1 VGRSRQGGYIKMNE
15 AYLWEFL
22 DVYDDITIVDS
33 FVKAN
38 SVINSPLYETILC
51 SISGG
56 SDSDIILDLVHR
68 VDKDKKVKY
77 IWFNTG
83 LEYQATKDHL
93 DYLEKKYNIEIIRE
107 RAIKPIPLTC
117 KEYGQPFLSKY
128 VSQMLYRLQ
137 KYNFKF
143 EDKPYEELIK
153 EYPNC
158 MSGVK
163 WWCGKY
169 DDILKSKEAKIGK
182 FNVNYNKYLKEFLI
196 ANPPTFK
203 ISDKCCMYAK
213 KGVGKQLEKKYNADL
228 TIIGV
233 RQAEGGIRAS
243 AYKNCYS
250 INNDKI
256 DTYRPI
262 FWYKD
267 GTKKEYEV
275 KFSVIHSD
283 CYTKYGFKRTGC
295 CCCPYG
301 RELEDEL
308 EITRIYE
315 PKLYKAVCN
324 VFKDSYEYTRKY
336 REFVQL
342 MKLKEDK
349 TQIAGQMDISD
360 FIEV

>member
-1 VGRSRQGGYIKMNE
+1 MNE

-22 DVYDDITIVDS
+22 DVHDDITIVDS

-169 DDILKSKEAKIGK
+169 DDILKSKEGKIGK

-262 FWYKD
+262 FWYKND
-267 GTKKEYEV
+267 TKESYEKKFNV
-275 KFSVIHSD
+275 KHSE
-283 CYTKYGFKRTGC
+283 CYTKYGFTRTGC

-308 EITRIYE
+308 EIVRLYE
-315 PKLYKAVCN
+315 PNLYKAVNN

-336 REFVQL
+336 REFVQI
-342 MKLKEDK
+342 MKLREDK
-349 TQIAGQMDISD
+349 TQIPGQMTIND
-360 FIEV
+360 FIEGASNG

>member
-1 VGRSRQGGYIKMNE
+1 MSE

-22 DVYDDITIVDS
+22 DTQDDITIVDS

-56 SDSDIILDLVHR
+56 SDSDVMLDLISR
-68 VDKDKKVKY
+68 VDLNKKVKY
-77 IWFNTG
+77 VWFNTG

-93 DYLEKKYNIEIIRE
+93 DYLEQKYNIEIIRE

-117 KEYGQPFLSKY
+117 KEYGQPFLNKH
-128 VSQMLYRLQ
+128 VSDMLYRLQ
-137 KYNFKF
+137 KHGFKW
-143 EDKPYEELIK
+143 ENGTLDELLEK
-153 EYPNC
+153 YPNC
-158 MSGVK
+158 KSALK
-163 WWCGKY
+163 WWCNANTVLN
-169 DDILKSKEAKIGK
+169 INRNR
-182 FNVNYNKYLKEFLI
+182 FLKEFII
-196 ANPPTFK
+196 ANPPNFK
-203 ISDKCCMYAK
+203 ISSKCCNYAK
-213 KGVGKQLEKKYNADL
+213 KNASKKVIKKYNVDL
-228 TIIGV
+228 VVVGL
-233 RQAEGGIRAS
+233 RRAEGGLRSIK
-243 AYKNCYS
+243 YKNCYS
-250 INNDKI
+250 IKENQI
-256 DTYRPI
+256 DDYRPL

-267 GTKKEYEV
+267 DNKEIYEKK
-275 KFSVIHSD
+275 FNITHSE
-283 CYTKYGFKRTGC
+283 CYTKYGFRRTGC

-315 PKLYKAVCN
+315 PNLYKAVN
-324 VFKDSYEYTRKY
+324 KVFKESYDYTRKY

-349 TQIAGQMDISD
+349 TQLAGQMTIND

>member
-1 VGRSRQGGYIKMNE
+1 MNE

-22 DVYDDITIVDS
+22 DVHDDMLIVDS

-56 SDSDIILDLVHR
+56 SDSDVMLDIIHR
-68 VDKDKKVKY
+68 VDLNKKVKY
-77 IWFNTG
+77 VWFNTG

-93 DYLEKKYNIEIIRE
+93 DYLEQKYNIKIERE

-117 KEYGQPFLSKY
+117 KEYGQPFLNKY
-128 VSQMLYRLQ
+128 VSEMIYRLQ
-137 KYNFKF
+137 RHGFKW
-143 EDKPYEELIK
+143 EDKPVEELLQQ
-153 EYPNC
+153 YPKC
-158 MSGVK
+158 TGAVK
-163 WWCGKY
+163 WWCNARDTK
-169 DDILKSKEAKIGK
+169 D
-182 FNVNYNKYLKEFLI
+182 FNYSMFNINYNKYLKEFIL

-203 ISDKCCMYAK
+203 ISSKCCTYAK
-213 KGVGKQLEKKYNADL
+213 KNVSKELIKKHKADL
-228 TIIGV
+228 MIIGV
-233 RQAEGGIRAS
+233 RRAEGGIRA
-243 AYKNCYS
+243 AKYKNCYS
-250 INNDKI
+250 ISEDNVDN
-256 DTYRPI
+256 YRPI

-267 GTKKEYEV
+267 VDKAEYVKKFKV
-275 KFSVIHSD
+275 KHSA
-283 CYTKYGFKRTGC
+283 CYSKYGFKRTGC

-301 RELEDEL
+301 RGLEEDL

-349 TQIAGQMDISD
+349 TQIAGQMNISD